1 MRLPKFLK
9 LGKSFKSWRTL
20 RLCGKSFKEKFMKID
35 LGENVK
41 MALNAVVTNKL
52 RSFLTLVG
60 VVAGVS
66 SIIAVMTG
74 IAVIQSKMESD
85 LSRLGSN
92 TFQVQKWPAIGGPGH
107 NWRKI
112 MRRKPLTIEQASL
125 IREKVKSAE
134 LVGAEL
140 WEQPAQ
146 LQHED
151 LKTNPNVSL
160 AGGTPEFQINNNQMV
175 GTGRFISEEDIKIGR
190 HVIVIGSKIVNKL
203 FPFKDP
209 IDQVVRINGV
219 KYTVI
224 GVYEELGDAP
234 SGSGD
239 NSACIPISAFVE
251 EFGLK
256 EKDGNLRSVNIT
268 VKGRADR
275 ALEDVMEEV
284 RGVLR
289 IARGVKPLDE
299 DDFDIF
305 SNDTMIRA
313 FGDMS
318 AVIKLVAIAM
328 GGIALIVAGIGI
340 MNIMLVSVTE
350 RTKEIGIRKAIGA
363 KRNDILIQFLIEAV
377 VLCEIGGAIGI
388 AFGVGIGN
396 ILSFLMTVPVTIPY
410 GWGVTGLIFCSLIG
424 IGFGMWPASKASK
437 LDPIESLRFE

>member
-1 MRLPKFLK
+1 
-9 LGKSFKSWRTL
+9 
-20 RLCGKSFKEKFMKID
+20 MKTD
-35 LGENVK
+35 LGENIK
-41 MALNAVVTNKL
+41 MAFNAVVTNKL

-60 VVAGVS
+60 VIAGVA

-74 IAVIQSKMESD
+74 IAVIKAKMDSD

-92 TFQVQKWPAIGGPGH
+92 TFQVQKWPAIGGPGQ

-112 MRRKPLTIEQASL
+112 MRRKPLTIEQANL
-125 IREKVKSAE
+125 IREKVKDAE

-146 LQHED
+146 LAHED

-175 GTGRFISEEDIKIGR
+175 GVGRFISDEDVKVGR
-190 HVIVIGSKIVNKL
+190 KVIVIGSRIVNKL

-209 IDQVVRINGV
+209 IDQVIKIGGQ

-239 NSACIPISAFVE
+239 NSACIPISAFVQQ
-251 EFGLK
+251 FGLK
-256 EKDGNLRSVNIT
+256 ESDGRDRSVNIT
-268 VKGRADR
+268 VKARAGVKLDD
-275 ALEDVMEEV
+275 LIEEV

-305 SNDTMIRA
+305 SNDSMVRA
-313 FGDMS
+313 FSEMT
-318 AVIKLVAIAM
+318 AVIRLVAIAM

-363 KRNDILIQFLIEAV
+363 KRKDIMLQFLIEAI
-377 VLCEIGGAIGI
+377 VLCEIGGFIGI
-388 AFGVGIGN
+388 GVGVAIGN
-396 ILSFLMTVPVTIPY
+396 IVSFLVNVPVTIPY
-410 GWGVTGLIFCSLIG
+410 DWAVIGLIFCSLIG
-424 IGFGMWPASKASK
+424 IIFGMWPASKASK